1 MSSVRKPGLG
11 RGLAALIPTSAEE
24 PKINTGENVLSV
36 AISDIQPNP
45 HQPRLEFNEAELQDL
60 SQSIQTHGILQ
71 PLILTP
77 ADEPGRYYLIA
88 GERRLRAAER
98 AGLQSVPAIVRSA
111 SDQERLE
118 LALIENI
125 QRTDLS
131 PLEAAE
137 AYKNLEEN
145 FNLTHEEIAKRVGKN
160 RSSITNTMRLL
171 KLPDIVQKA
180 LRSGAISEGHAR
192 TLLGCPNE
200 ESQLSIL
207 QRILMEELSVRQT
220 EALVRKL
227 SEPGEPVEP
236 NQPIKKTA
244 ASPEIKSIEETLM
257 QMVGT
262 RVTLHPGKKGGTIHI
277 HYYSKDELN
286 DLVERF
292 SSFR

>member
-24 PKINTGENVLSV
+24 PRINSGESVLSV

-45 HQPRLEFNEAELQDL
+45 HQPRLEFNELELQDL

-77 ADEPGRYYLIA
+77 AEEPGRYYLIA

-98 AGLQSVPAIVRSA
+98 AGLQSVPAIVRTA

-171 KLPDIVQKA
+171 KLPEIVQKA
-180 LRSGAISEGHAR
+180 LQNGAISEGHAR
-192 TLLGCPNE
+192 TLLGCPTE
-200 ESQLSIL
+200 EMQLKIL
-207 QRILMEELSVRQT
+207 QMVLTEGLSVRQT
-220 EALVRKL
+220 EALVRKMGDPA
-227 SEPGEPVEP
+227 EPE
-236 NQPIKKTA
+236 QPTKKPA
-244 ASPEIKSIEETLM
+244 VSPEIKSIEETLM

-262 RVTLHPGKKGGTIHI
+262 RVTLHPGKNGGTIHI

>member
-24 PKINTGENVLSV
+24 PKLNSGESVLSV

-45 HQPRLEFNEAELQDL
+45 HQPRCEFNESELQDL
-60 SQSIQTHGILQ
+60 SLSIQTHGILQ

-77 ADEPGRYYLIA
+77 ADEANRYYLIA

-98 AGLQSVPAIVRSA
+98 AGLQAVPAIVRSA

-137 AYKNLEEN
+137 AYKSLEEN

-171 KLPDIVQKA
+171 KLPEIVQRA

-200 ESQLSIL
+200 EMQLTVL
-207 QRILMEELSVRQT
+207 QMVLTEGLSVRQT
-220 EALVRKL
+220 EALVRKM
-227 SEPGEPVEP
+227 SEPIEPE
-236 NQPIKKTA
+236 QPKKKPA
-244 ASPEIKSIEETLM
+244 VSPEIKSIEETLM

-262 RVTLHPGKKGGTIHI
+262 RVTLHPGKNGGTIHI